1 MTYFKNILLA
11 SALAVAAPVAASAA
25 TMVDIFAD
33 TPYTFVDILSPGGQ
47 VSWEFT
53 VNGDFAISSFAIS
66 ASGNNAGTDLA
77 NVDFGFLG
85 NVTNKLIENPG
96 GVGNARSGFGT
107 LAGGNF
113 SDGDIFTIV
122 FDDGVKDS
130 VGLTVSFQTGPSG
143 VPNVPLPAAGLLLG
157 SVMLAG
163 GAAAARKKKKAV

>member
-33 TPYTFVDILSPGGQ
+33 TPYTFVDILAPGGQ

-53 VNGDFAISSFAIS
+53 VKEDFAISNFSLS
-66 ASGNNAGTDLA
+66 ATGTNSGTDLA
-77 NVDFGFLG
+77 NVQFGFFG
-85 NVTNKLIENPG
+85 NVSNSLTV
-96 GVGNARSGFGT
+96 VGAGEARSGFGN

-113 SDGDIFTIV
+113 VIGDIITIV
-122 FDDGVKDS
+122 VDDGVKDD
-130 VGLTVSFQTGPSG
+130 VGVTLSFQTGPAG
-143 VPNVPLPAAGLLLG
+143 APVPLPAAGLLLG
-157 SVMLAG
+157 SIMLAG